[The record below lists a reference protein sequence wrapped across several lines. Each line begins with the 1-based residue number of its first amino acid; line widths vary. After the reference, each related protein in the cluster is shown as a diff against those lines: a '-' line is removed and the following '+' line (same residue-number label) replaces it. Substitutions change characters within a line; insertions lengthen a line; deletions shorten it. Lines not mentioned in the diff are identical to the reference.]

1 MAQDR
6 KPASI
11 AERAQNAQIDAV
23 LDQMYGYFSREDR
36 PRIVWTDLE
45 TRRAA

>member
-1 MAQDR
+1 MANDT
-6 KPASI
+6 KPQSI
-11 AERAQNAQIDAV
+11 AERAQDARIDAV
-23 LDQMYGYFSREDR
+23 IEQMYGYFRREDR